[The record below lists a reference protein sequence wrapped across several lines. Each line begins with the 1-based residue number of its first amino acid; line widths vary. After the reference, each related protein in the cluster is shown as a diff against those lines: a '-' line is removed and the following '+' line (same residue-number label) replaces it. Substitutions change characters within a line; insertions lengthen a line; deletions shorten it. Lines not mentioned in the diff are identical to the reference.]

1 MLFFG
6 GCSDGCE
13 YPHEGG
19 GAACFARRARAG
31 MQQSRTAGAAVYS
44 NIFKAFIE
52 RDREMNSEKIRTG
65 ENRNSGK
72 ASFGLVLVLLIAVII
87 AGAGYKYIHGIGEP
101 LDSSSQ
107 EKISVDIPSGSGT
120 AAIGR
125 ILEEDGVIKSAR
137 QFKIKSRMD
146 KNDGKYR
153 TGVYELSPSMDMDE
167 IMQILMDGSQ
177 NTLRFMVP
185 EGYTLKQIADRFAE
199 TGNGTAEDFL
209 NETQNGDFDFEYND
223 QMVDG
228 EKRYEGF
235 LYPDTYEIY
244 KNESA
249 HGIIQRMLTRFEQVY
264 DAAAD
269 ETTVDTS
276 KYSVFDLVTV
286 ASLIEREVKLDEER
300 PLVASVIYNRLN
312 KNMKLQMCSTVQYAL
327 GTPKARLMNSDLK
340 IDSPYNTYQ
349 NAGLPAG
356 PIASP
361 GQASISAALHPADT
375 DYLYFVL
382 TSAGSGKHNFAS
394 TGDDFSSYREDYL
407 ASLTE

>member
-1 MLFFG
+1 
-6 GCSDGCE
+6 
-13 YPHEGG
+13 
-19 GAACFARRARAG
+19 
-31 MQQSRTAGAAVYS
+31 MQQSRAAGAVVYS

-65 ENRNSGK
+65 EDRNSGK

-185 EGYTLKQIADRFAE
+185 EGYTLKQIADKFAE

-209 NETQNGDFDFEYND
+209 NETENGDFDFEYND

-269 ETTVDTS
+269 EATVDTS

>member
-1 MLFFG
+1 
-6 GCSDGCE
+6 
-13 YPHEGG
+13 
-19 GAACFARRARAG
+19 
-31 MQQSRTAGAAVYS
+31 MQQSRAAGAAVYS

-65 ENRNSGK
+65 EDRNSGK

-107 EKISVDIPSGSGT
+107 EKISIDIPSGSGT

-185 EGYTLKQIADRFAE
+185 EGYTLKQIADKFAE

-269 ETTVDTS
+269 EATVDTS

>member
-1 MLFFG
+1 
-6 GCSDGCE
+6 
-13 YPHEGG
+13 
-19 GAACFARRARAG
+19 
-31 MQQSRTAGAAVYS
+31 MQQSRAAGAAVYS

-65 ENRNSGK
+65 EDRNSGK

-185 EGYTLKQIADRFAE
+185 EGYTLKQIADKFAE

-209 NETQNGDFDFEYND
+209 NETENGDFDFKYND

-269 ETTVDTS
+269 EATVDTS

-407 ASLTE
+407 ASLIE

>member
-1 MLFFG
+1 MTDL
-6 GCSDGCE
+6 C
-13 YPHEGG
+13 
-19 GAACFARRARAG
+19 
-31 MQQSRTAGAAVYS
+31 AAVYS
-44 NIFKAFIE
+44 NILKAFIE

-65 ENRNSGK
+65 EDRNSGK
-72 ASFGLVLVLLIAVII
+72 ASFVLVVVLLIAVII
-87 AGAGYKYIHGIGEP
+87 GGAGYKYIHGIGEP

-125 ILEEDGVIKSAR
+125 ILEEDGVIKSAK

-153 TGVYELSPSMDMDE
+153 TGVYELSPSMSMDE

-185 EGYTLKQIADRFAE
+185 EGYTLQQIADKFAE

-209 NETQNGDFDFEYND
+209 NETENGDFDFEYNN
-223 QMVDG
+223 QMVSG
-228 EKRYEGF
+228 SKRYEGF

-264 DAAAD
+264 DTEAEDKTAD
-269 ETTVDTS
+269 Q

-300 PLVASVIYNRLN
+300 PLVASVIYNRLD
-312 KNMKLQMCSTVQYAL
+312 KSMKLQMCSTVQYAL

-349 NAGLPAG
+349 NAGLPVG

-361 GQASISAALHPADT
+361 GQASINAALHPADT

>member
-1 MLFFG
+1 
-6 GCSDGCE
+6 
-13 YPHEGG
+13 
-19 GAACFARRARAG
+19 
-31 MQQSRTAGAAVYS
+31 
-44 NIFKAFIE
+44 
-52 RDREMNSEKIRTG
+52 
-65 ENRNSGK
+65 
-72 ASFGLVLVLLIAVII
+72 
-87 AGAGYKYIHGIGEP
+87 
-101 LDSSSQ
+101 
-107 EKISVDIPSGSGT
+107 
-120 AAIGR
+120 
-125 ILEEDGVIKSAR
+125 
-137 QFKIKSRMD
+137 
-146 KNDGKYR
+146 
-153 TGVYELSPSMDMDE
+153 
-167 IMQILMDGSQ
+167 MQILMDGSQ

-185 EGYTLKQIADRFAE
+185 EGYTLKQIADKFAE

-264 DAAAD
+264 DAADD

-382 TSAGSGKHNFAS
+382 TSAGSGKHNFAA
-394 TGDDFSSYREDYL
+394 TGDDFNSYREYYL

>member
-1 MLFFG
+1 
-6 GCSDGCE
+6 
-13 YPHEGG
+13 
-19 GAACFARRARAG
+19 
-31 MQQSRTAGAAVYS
+31 MQQSRAAGAAVYS

-65 ENRNSGK
+65 EGRNSGK
-72 ASFGLVLVLLIAVII
+72 ASFGLVLILLIAVII

-185 EGYTLKQIADRFAE
+185 EGYTLKQIADKFAE

-209 NETQNGDFDFEYND
+209 NETENGDFDFEYND

-269 ETTVDTS
+269 EATVDTS

>member
-1 MLFFG
+1 
-6 GCSDGCE
+6 
-13 YPHEGG
+13 
-19 GAACFARRARAG
+19 
-31 MQQSRTAGAAVYS
+31 MQQSRAAGAAVYS

-65 ENRNSGK
+65 EDRNSGK

-185 EGYTLKQIADRFAE
+185 EGYTLKQIADKFAE

-269 ETTVDTS
+269 EATVDTS

>member
-1 MLFFG
+1 
-6 GCSDGCE
+6 
-13 YPHEGG
+13 
-19 GAACFARRARAG
+19 
-31 MQQSRTAGAAVYS
+31 MQQSRAAGAAVYN

-65 ENRNSGK
+65 EDRNSGK

-185 EGYTLKQIADRFAE
+185 EGYTLKQIADKFAE
-199 TGNGTAEDFL
+199 TGTGTAEDFL

>member
-1 MLFFG
+1 
-6 GCSDGCE
+6 
-13 YPHEGG
+13 
-19 GAACFARRARAG
+19 
-31 MQQSRTAGAAVYS
+31 MQQSRAAGAAVYS

-65 ENRNSGK
+65 EDRNSGK

-185 EGYTLKQIADRFAE
+185 EGYTLKQIADKFAE

-209 NETQNGDFDFEYND
+209 NETENGDFDFEYND

-269 ETTVDTS
+269 EATVDTS

>member
-13 YPHEGG
+13 DPHEGG

-31 MQQSRTAGAAVYS
+31 MQQSRAAGAAVYS

-65 ENRNSGK
+65 EDRNSGK

-153 TGVYELSPSMDMDE
+153 TGVYELSPSMDMNE

-177 NTLRFMVP
+177 STLRFMVP
-185 EGYTLKQIADRFAE
+185 EGYTLKQIADKFAE

-209 NETQNGDFDFEYND
+209 NETENGDFDFEYND

-269 ETTVDTS
+269 EATVDTS

>member
-1 MLFFG
+1 
-6 GCSDGCE
+6 
-13 YPHEGG
+13 
-19 GAACFARRARAG
+19 
-31 MQQSRTAGAAVYS
+31 
-44 NIFKAFIE
+44 
-52 RDREMNSEKIRTG
+52 MNSEKIRTG
-65 ENRNSGK
+65 EGRNSGK
-72 ASFGLVLVLLIAVII
+72 ASFGLVLMLLIAVII

-185 EGYTLKQIADRFAE
+185 EGYTLKQIADKFAE

-269 ETTVDTS
+269 EATVDTS

>member
-1 MLFFG
+1 
-6 GCSDGCE
+6 
-13 YPHEGG
+13 
-19 GAACFARRARAG
+19 
-31 MQQSRTAGAAVYS
+31 MQQSRAAGAAVYS

>member
-1 MLFFG
+1 
-6 GCSDGCE
+6 
-13 YPHEGG
+13 
-19 GAACFARRARAG
+19 
-31 MQQSRTAGAAVYS
+31 MQQSRAAGAAVCS

-65 ENRNSGK
+65 EDRNSGK

-185 EGYTLKQIADRFAE
+185 EGYTLKQIADKFAE

-209 NETQNGDFDFEYND
+209 NETENGDFDFEYND

-269 ETTVDTS
+269 EATVDTS

>member
-1 MLFFG
+1 
-6 GCSDGCE
+6 
-13 YPHEGG
+13 
-19 GAACFARRARAG
+19 
-31 MQQSRTAGAAVYS
+31 MQQSRAAGAAVYS

-65 ENRNSGK
+65 EDRNSGK

-185 EGYTLKQIADRFAE
+185 EGYTLKQIADKFAE

-209 NETQNGDFDFEYND
+209 NETQNGNFDFEYND

-269 ETTVDTS
+269 EATVDTS

-382 TSAGSGKHNFAS
+382 TSAGSGKHNFAA
-394 TGDDFSSYREDYL
+394 TGDDFNSYREDYL

>member
-1 MLFFG
+1 
-6 GCSDGCE
+6 
-13 YPHEGG
+13 
-19 GAACFARRARAG
+19 
-31 MQQSRTAGAAVYS
+31 MQQSRAAGAAVYS

-65 ENRNSGK
+65 EDRNSGK

-185 EGYTLKQIADRFAE
+185 EGYTLKQIADKFAE

-209 NETQNGDFDFEYND
+209 NETQNGDFDFDYND

-269 ETTVDTS
+269 EATVDTS

-382 TSAGSGKHNFAS
+382 TSAGSGKHNFAA
-394 TGDDFSSYREDYL
+394 TGDDFNSYREDYL

>member
-1 MLFFG
+1 
-6 GCSDGCE
+6 
-13 YPHEGG
+13 
-19 GAACFARRARAG
+19 

-65 ENRNSGK
+65 EDRNSGK

-185 EGYTLKQIADRFAE
+185 EGYTLKQIADKFAE

-269 ETTVDTS
+269 EATVDTS

>member
-1 MLFFG
+1 
-6 GCSDGCE
+6 
-13 YPHEGG
+13 
-19 GAACFARRARAG
+19 
-31 MQQSRTAGAAVYS
+31 MQQSRAAGAAVYS

-65 ENRNSGK
+65 EDRNSGK

-177 NTLRFMVP
+177 STLRFMVP
-185 EGYTLKQIADRFAE
+185 EGYTLKQIADKFAE

-209 NETQNGDFDFEYND
+209 NETENGDFDFEYND

-269 ETTVDTS
+269 EATVDTS

>member
-1 MLFFG
+1 
-6 GCSDGCE
+6 
-13 YPHEGG
+13 
-19 GAACFARRARAG
+19 
-31 MQQSRTAGAAVYS
+31 MQQSRAAGAAVYS
-44 NIFKAFIE
+44 NIFKAFVE

-185 EGYTLKQIADRFAE
+185 EGYTLKQIADKFAE

-300 PLVASVIYNRLN
+300 SLVASVIYNRLN

-361 GQASISAALHPADT
+361 GQASISAALHPANT

>member
-1 MLFFG
+1 
-6 GCSDGCE
+6 
-13 YPHEGG
+13 
-19 GAACFARRARAG
+19 
-31 MQQSRTAGAAVYS
+31 MQQSRAAGAAVYI

-65 ENRNSGK
+65 EDRNSGK

-185 EGYTLKQIADRFAE
+185 EGYTLKQIADKFAE

-269 ETTVDTS
+269 EATVDTS

>member
-1 MLFFG
+1 
-6 GCSDGCE
+6 
-13 YPHEGG
+13 
-19 GAACFARRARAG
+19 
-31 MQQSRTAGAAVYS
+31 MQQSRAAGAAVYS

-185 EGYTLKQIADRFAE
+185 EGYTLKQIADKFAE

-382 TSAGSGKHNFAS
+382 TSVGSGKHNFAS

>member
-1 MLFFG
+1 
-6 GCSDGCE
+6 
-13 YPHEGG
+13 
-19 GAACFARRARAG
+19 
-31 MQQSRTAGAAVYS
+31 MQQSRAAGAAVYS
-44 NIFKAFIE
+44 NIFKAFVE

-65 ENRNSGK
+65 EDRNSGK

>member
-1 MLFFG
+1 
-6 GCSDGCE
+6 
-13 YPHEGG
+13 
-19 GAACFARRARAG
+19 
-31 MQQSRTAGAAVYS
+31 MQQSRAAGAAVYS

-65 ENRNSGK
+65 EDRNSGK

-185 EGYTLKQIADRFAE
+185 EGYTLKQIADKFAE

-209 NETQNGDFDFEYND
+209 NETENGDFDFEYND

-249 HGIIQRMLTRFEQVY
+249 HGIIQRFEQVY

-269 ETTVDTS
+269 EATVDTS

>member
-1 MLFFG
+1 
-6 GCSDGCE
+6 
-13 YPHEGG
+13 
-19 GAACFARRARAG
+19 
-31 MQQSRTAGAAVYS
+31 MQQSRAAGAAVYS
-44 NIFKAFIE
+44 NIFKAFVE

-72 ASFGLVLVLLIAVII
+72 ASLGLVLVLLIAVII

-137 QFKIKSRMD
+137 QFKIKSRID

-185 EGYTLKQIADRFAE
+185 EGYTLKQIADKFAE

-209 NETQNGDFDFEYND
+209 NETENGDFDFEYND

-269 ETTVDTS
+269 EATVDTS

>member
-1 MLFFG
+1 MTRPRVVFW
-6 GCSDGCE
+6 
-13 YPHEGG
+13 HM
-19 GAACFARRARAG
+19 RAG
-31 MQQSRTAGAAVYS
+31 RAEGCIRAARLMDVRAAVYS
-44 NIFKAFIE
+44 NILKAFIG

-65 ENRNSGK
+65 ESSNSGK
-72 ASFGLVLVLLIAVII
+72 ASYGLVLVLLIAVII

-185 EGYTLKQIADRFAE
+185 EGYTLQQIADKFAE

-209 NETQNGDFDFEYND
+209 DETENGDFDFEYND
-223 QMVDG
+223 QMVSG
-228 EKRYEGF
+228 SKRYEGF

-264 DAAAD
+264 DAEAED
-269 ETTVDTS
+269 KTVDS
-276 KYSVFDLVTV
+276 KYSVFDLVTA
-286 ASLIEREVKLDEER
+286 ASLIEREVKLDDER

>member
-1 MLFFG
+1 MAAAQTAVKIFTQG
-6 GCSDGCE
+6 GE
-13 YPHEGG
+13 
-19 GAACFARRARAG
+19 AALFARRARAG
-31 MQQSRTAGAAVYS
+31 MQQSRAAGAAVYS

-65 ENRNSGK
+65 EDRNSGK

-185 EGYTLKQIADRFAE
+185 EGYTLKQIADKFAE

-209 NETQNGDFDFEYND
+209 NETENGDFDFEYND

-269 ETTVDTS
+269 EATVDTS

>member
-1 MLFFG
+1 
-6 GCSDGCE
+6 
-13 YPHEGG
+13 
-19 GAACFARRARAG
+19 
-31 MQQSRTAGAAVYS
+31 MQQSRAAGAAVYS

-65 ENRNSGK
+65 EDRNSGK

-101 LDSSSQ
+101 VDSSSQ

-185 EGYTLKQIADRFAE
+185 EGYTLKQIADKFAE

-269 ETTVDTS
+269 EATVDTS

>member
-1 MLFFG
+1 
-6 GCSDGCE
+6 
-13 YPHEGG
+13 
-19 GAACFARRARAG
+19 
-31 MQQSRTAGAAVYS
+31 MQQSRAAGAAVYS

-65 ENRNSGK
+65 EDRNSGK

-185 EGYTLKQIADRFAE
+185 EGYTLKQIADKFAE

-209 NETQNGDFDFEYND
+209 NETENGDFDFEYND

-249 HGIIQRMLTRFEQVY
+249 HGIIQRMMTRFEQVY

-269 ETTVDTS
+269 EATVDTS

-349 NAGLPAG
+349 NAGLPVG

>member
-1 MLFFG
+1 
-6 GCSDGCE
+6 
-13 YPHEGG
+13 
-19 GAACFARRARAG
+19 
-31 MQQSRTAGAAVYS
+31 MQQSRAAGAVVYS

>member
-1 MLFFG
+1 
-6 GCSDGCE
+6 
-13 YPHEGG
+13 
-19 GAACFARRARAG
+19 
-31 MQQSRTAGAAVYS
+31 
-44 NIFKAFIE
+44 
-52 RDREMNSEKIRTG
+52 MNSENVRAG
-65 ENRNSGK
+65 EGRNSGK
-72 ASFGLVLVLLIAVII
+72 ASFGFVLVLLIVVI
-87 AGAGYKYIHGIGEP
+87 AGGFGYRYINGIGEP

-107 EKISVDIPSGSGT
+107 ESISVEIPSGSGT
-120 AAIGR
+120 AAIGS
-125 ILEEDGVIKSAR
+125 ILEENGVIKSAS

-146 KNDGKYR
+146 KNDGKYK
-153 TGVYELSPSMDMDE
+153 TGVYELSPSMSMDE

-177 NTLRFMVP
+177 NTLKFMVP
-185 EGYTLKQIADRFAE
+185 EGYTLQQIADKFAE
-199 TGNGTAEDFL
+199 TGGGTAEDFL
-209 NETQNGDFDFEYND
+209 YETEHGEFDFEYND
-223 QMVDG
+223 QMVSG
-228 EKRYEGF
+228 SKRYEGF

-264 DAAAD
+264 DAEAEDMTAD
-269 ETTVDTS
+269 S
-276 KYSVFDLVTV
+276 SYSVFDLVTI
-286 ASLIEREVKLDEER
+286 ASLVEREVKLDEER

-340 IDSPYNTYQ
+340 VDSPYNTYQ

-361 GQASISAALHPADT
+361 GKSSINAALHPEKT

-382 TSAGSGKHNFAS
+382 TAAGSGKHNFAA

-407 ASLTE
+407 ASLTD

>member
-1 MLFFG
+1 
-6 GCSDGCE
+6 
-13 YPHEGG
+13 
-19 GAACFARRARAG
+19 
-31 MQQSRTAGAAVYS
+31 MQQSRAAGAAVYS

-65 ENRNSGK
+65 EDRNSGK

-185 EGYTLKQIADRFAE
+185 EGYTLKQIADKFAE

-269 ETTVDTS
+269 EATVDTS

-361 GQASISAALHPADT
+361 GQASISAAVHPADT

>member
-1 MLFFG
+1 
-6 GCSDGCE
+6 
-13 YPHEGG
+13 
-19 GAACFARRARAG
+19 
-31 MQQSRTAGAAVYS
+31 MQQSRAAGAAVYS

-65 ENRNSGK
+65 EDRNSGK

-185 EGYTLKQIADRFAE
+185 EGYTLKQIADKFAE

-209 NETQNGDFDFEYND
+209 NETENGDFDFEYND

-269 ETTVDTS
+269 EATVDTS

-382 TSAGSGKHNFAS
+382 KSAGSGKHNFAS

>member
-1 MLFFG
+1 MAAAQTAVKIFTQ
-6 GCSDGCE
+6 
-13 YPHEGG
+13 GG
-19 GAACFARRARAG
+19 GAAFFARRARAG
-31 MQQSRTAGAAVYS
+31 MQQSRAAGAAVYS

-65 ENRNSGK
+65 EDRNSGK

-185 EGYTLKQIADRFAE
+185 EGYTLKQIADKFAE

-209 NETQNGDFDFEYND
+209 NETENGDFDFEYND

-269 ETTVDTS
+269 EATVDTS

>member
-1 MLFFG
+1 
-6 GCSDGCE
+6 
-13 YPHEGG
+13 
-19 GAACFARRARAG
+19 
-31 MQQSRTAGAAVYS
+31 MQQSRAAGAAVYN

-65 ENRNSGK
+65 EDRNSGK

-185 EGYTLKQIADRFAE
+185 EGYTLKQIADKFAE

-209 NETQNGDFDFEYND
+209 NETENGDFDFEYND

-269 ETTVDTS
+269 EATVDTS

>member
-1 MLFFG
+1 
-6 GCSDGCE
+6 
-13 YPHEGG
+13 
-19 GAACFARRARAG
+19 
-31 MQQSRTAGAAVYS
+31 MQQSRAAGAAVYS

-65 ENRNSGK
+65 EDRNSGK
-72 ASFGLVLVLLIAVII
+72 ASFGFVLVLLIAVII

-153 TGVYELSPSMDMDE
+153 TGVYELSPSMNMDE

-185 EGYTLKQIADRFAE
+185 EGYTLKQIADKFAE

-269 ETTVDTS
+269 EATVDTS

>member
-1 MLFFG
+1 
-6 GCSDGCE
+6 
-13 YPHEGG
+13 
-19 GAACFARRARAG
+19 
-31 MQQSRTAGAAVYS
+31 MQQSRAAGAAVYS

-65 ENRNSGK
+65 EDRNSGK

-167 IMQILMDGSQ
+167 IMHILMDGSQ

-185 EGYTLKQIADRFAE
+185 EGYTLKQIADKFAE

-269 ETTVDTS
+269 EATVDTS

>member
-1 MLFFG
+1 
-6 GCSDGCE
+6 
-13 YPHEGG
+13 
-19 GAACFARRARAG
+19 

-185 EGYTLKQIADRFAE
+185 EGYTLKQIADKFAE

>member
-1 MLFFG
+1 
-6 GCSDGCE
+6 
-13 YPHEGG
+13 
-19 GAACFARRARAG
+19 
-31 MQQSRTAGAAVYS
+31 MQQSRAAGAAVYS
-44 NIFKAFIE
+44 NIFKAFVE

-72 ASFGLVLVLLIAVII
+72 ASLGLVLVLLIAVII

-137 QFKIKSRMD
+137 QFKIKSRID

-185 EGYTLKQIADRFAE
+185 EGYTLKQIADKFAE

-209 NETQNGDFDFEYND
+209 NETENGDFDFEYND

-269 ETTVDTS
+269 EATVDTS

-286 ASLIEREVKLDEER
+286 ASLIEREVKLDEEI

>member
-1 MLFFG
+1 
-6 GCSDGCE
+6 
-13 YPHEGG
+13 
-19 GAACFARRARAG
+19 
-31 MQQSRTAGAAVYS
+31 MQQSRAAGAAVYN

-65 ENRNSGK
+65 EDRNSGK
-72 ASFGLVLVLLIAVII
+72 ASFGLVLLLIIAFII

-185 EGYTLKQIADRFAE
+185 EGYTLKQIADKFAE

-269 ETTVDTS
+269 EATVDTS

-394 TGDDFSSYREDYL
+394 TGDDFSSYRQDYL

>member
-1 MLFFG
+1 MPG
-6 GCSDGCE
+6 GE
-13 YPHEGG
+13 
-19 GAACFARRARAG
+19 AALFARRARAG
-31 MQQSRTAGAAVYS
+31 MQQSRAAGAAVYS

-65 ENRNSGK
+65 EDRNSGK